1 MLFFFTVNL
10 KSFNI
15 ETSLL
20 YDLKP
25 GQKLCAMC
33 LKNVKAKITKSQTPA
48 EDSSTSEYSSEEYL
62 QSEPEVTNSILQACR
77 LTPLKSVSRRD
88 NRAYKRRKIG
98 KIMNVVKKSLNFQEE
113 ENVVEKR
120 GECQKCKDLDEII
133 EILKNKIEKEPCTR
147 RKIDILSVLPKKW
160 GVLKIMDMFDVSMYI
175 AQNCTV

>member
-1 MLFFFTVNL
+1 
-10 KSFNI
+10 
-15 ETSLL
+15 
-20 YDLKP
+20 
-25 GQKLCAMC
+25 
-33 LKNVKAKITKSQTPA
+33 
-48 EDSSTSEYSSEEYL
+48 
-62 QSEPEVTNSILQACR
+62 
-77 LTPLKSVSRRD
+77 
-88 NRAYKRRKIG
+88 
-98 KIMNVVKKSLNFQEE
+98 MNVVKKSLNFQEE